1 MIIIGLCLHQ
11 IHTHRK
17 DYKMQNLYWTDKNEL
32 DIIDRNNNEEIE
44 QAENFYKVG
53 QEVCINSSFGML
65 YGKIKKM
72 NKEKHTLDIWV
83 RPKTNTNHSGIMF
96 QGKTI
101 IHNIPIY
108 ALF

>member
-1 MIIIGLCLHQ
+1 MMIIIGLCLHQ

-53 QEVCINSSFGML
+53 
-65 YGKIKKM
+65 
-72 NKEKHTLDIWV
+72 
-83 RPKTNTNHSGIMF
+83 
-96 QGKTI
+96 
-101 IHNIPIY
+101 
-108 ALF
+108 

>member
-1 MIIIGLCLHQ
+1 MKTHQMMIIIGLCLHQ

-53 QEVCINSSFGML
+53 QEKGNNKTYQCEHPLPAGRYHSSLSISYFVE
-65 YGKIKKM
+65 Y
-72 NKEKHTLDIWV
+72 W
-83 RPKTNTNHSGIMF
+83 
-96 QGKTI
+96 Q
-101 IHNIPIY
+101 
-108 ALF
+108 